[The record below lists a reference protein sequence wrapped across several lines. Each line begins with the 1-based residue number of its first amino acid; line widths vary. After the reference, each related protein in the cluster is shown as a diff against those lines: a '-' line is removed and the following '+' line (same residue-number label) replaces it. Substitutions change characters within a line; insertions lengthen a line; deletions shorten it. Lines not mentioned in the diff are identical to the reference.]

1 MRQLVIEDRIVLG
14 WLLQWWVDRKKIV
27 KVIWCSDRTIRREIA
42 RWSIDGI
49 YYPKIGQEYVE
60 EWRRNNSISR
70 TILLQD
76 NWYREYLLEEMSP
89 WLVTPDSIAG
99 SKKRR
104 WEEFVSSKT
113 IYNFIWLY
121 NEWLRKLLTYKKR
134 YRKRHSRQWKRP
146 GWYKHINER
155 PIEAIERSET
165 WHTEIDLVLSRR
177 RGWWVM
183 TLVDRKSR
191 YWLIK
196 KVRTKESKEIN
207 KILWRMIRKEWLQK
221 KLKTITSD
229 NGHEFFWL
237 RHIEK
242 KYWFQQYYADPY
254 SSQQRWTN
262 EQYNWQI
269 RKIFPKW
276 TDFSKVRIRT
286 IQEIQTKLNRKPR
299 KILWYRTPEEV
310 FYSD

>member
-1 MRQLVIEDRIVLG
+1 M
-14 WLLQWWVDRKKIV
+14 LQCWVKMNKIV
-27 KVIWCSDRTIRREIA
+27 ITLWFHNKTIEREII
-42 RWSIDGI
+42 RWTRNWV
-49 YYPKIGQEYVE
+49 YYPKIWQEYVDA
-60 EWRRNNSISR
+60 WRRNNSRSR

-76 NWYREYLLEEMSP
+76 NGYREYLLKEMEP

-99 SKKRR
+99 RMKMEWK
-104 WEEFVSSKT
+104 EFVCSKT

-121 NEWLRKLLTYKKR
+121 NGWLKKLLTYKKR

-146 GWYKHINER
+146 ECYKHISER
-155 PIEAIERSET
+155 PIEATERSET
-165 WHTEIDLVLSRR
+165 WHTEIDLILSKRK
-177 RGWWVM
+177 RGWVM

-191 YWLIK
+191 FWLIK
-196 KVRTKESKEIN
+196 KVKSKESKEIN
-207 KILWRMIRKEWLQK
+207 KVLWRMIRKEWIEK

-286 IQEIQTKLNRKPR
+286 IQKIQTKLNRKAR

-310 FYSD
+310 FYSN